1 MKMKGIKTKIYQL
14 KNICT
19 WSETLFKWYDKWS
32 KLSKRF
38 EKDYQKLK
46 SNNKSK
52 KMMTSAFNNAKI
64 MPFVNQYD

>member
-19 WSETLFKWYDKWS
+19 WLETLFKWYDKWS

-52 KMMTSAFNNAKI
+52 KIMQKLCLLLISMIRKI
-64 MPFVNQYD
+64 